1 MYPTLTDRVETA
13 LRGKYPLQ
21 RAIPQDSISSVDML
35 KESSFLVVDLKA
47 RHPILETYGS
57 SALGLV
63 HLGPTAAPEIVQF
76 GNKRTANLSKNP
88 DFSIQSVE

>member
-1 MYPTLTDRVETA
+1 LK
-13 LRGKYPLQ
+13 LLLGKYPLQ
-21 RAIPQDSISSVDML
+21 GAIPQDSISSVDML

-76 GNKRTANLSKNP
+76 GKILISQFNL
-88 DFSIQSVE
+88 